1 MSKLIKFYIW
11 RIRTTDKILKLL
23 KTEYQA
29 SGDGDQGPRR
39 SAIDALMHEHRQ
51 TRAKDIQ
58 YLANLGY
65 TKYLKQ
71 LPKEQK

>member
-23 KTEYQA
+23 KTEYKV
-29 SGDGDQGPRR
+29 SGKGDQGQRR
-39 SAIDALMHEHRQ
+39 SAIDVLMHEHRQ

-58 YLANLGY
+58 YLAALGY

-71 LPKEQK
+71 LPKER

>member
-23 KTEYQA
+23 KTEYKA
-29 SGDGDQGPRR
+29 SGKGDQGPRR
-39 SAIDALMHEHRQ
+39 SAIDALMYEHRQ

-71 LPKEQK
+71 LPKGK

>member
-11 RIRTTDKILKLL
+11 RIRTTDKVLKLL

-29 SGDGDQGPRR
+29 SGEGDQGPRR
-39 SAIDALMHEHRQ
+39 RAIDALMREHRQ
-51 TRAKDIQ
+51 ARAKDIQ
-58 YLANLGY
+58 YIANLGY

-71 LPKEQK
+71 LPKEE